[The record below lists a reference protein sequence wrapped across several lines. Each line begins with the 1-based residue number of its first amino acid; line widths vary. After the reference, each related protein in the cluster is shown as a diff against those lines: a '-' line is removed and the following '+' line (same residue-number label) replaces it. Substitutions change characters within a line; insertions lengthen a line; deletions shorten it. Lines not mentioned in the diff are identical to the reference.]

1 MSLPNVQLYTNTI
14 NQQQSMNLIPANYG
28 VPHITAQETTILLNS
43 IIGTPTTAG
52 TILLTTAT
60 SNWDSSSLTL
70 TINPWSSIYQGR
82 MITQNSISTLTWDSQ
97 PADNTTYY
105 YGVTYSYSS
114 NSNGYP
120 TESLTANISTSNT
133 VSAVWDQTSGFIPL
147 YTITFT
153 NSTPTIS
160 PYNQTNIKSLSDCSG
175 NYTTILTPNNGYTIN
190 AGDYLQIYADI
201 QYVNYTP
208 SVCHVTFRWKNTNQ
222 LSIGQWAT
230 NQLITIPA
238 CDGALWVTSPC
249 TGGNNTTG
257 AFYSMGSN
265 IGWQN
270 VSGDNL
276 PAQTTVLGSLTIP
289 LANSYYTQN
298 ASN

>member
-1 MSLPNVQLYTNTI
+1 MSLPSVQLYTNTI

-28 VPHITAQETTILLNS
+28 VPHVTAQETTLLLNT
-43 IIGTPTTAG
+43 IIGTPSTDQ
-52 TILLTTAT
+52 TILIAQAA
-60 SNWDSSSLTL
+60 SSWDSSTLTL
-70 TINPWSSIYQGR
+70 TLNPWSSIYQGR
-82 MITQNSISTLTWDSQ
+82 MITQNSNSAITWDSQ

-105 YGVTYSYSS
+105 YGVTYSYSLND
-114 NSNGYP
+114 NSMP
-120 TESLTANISTSNT
+120 TESLTANISTDST
-133 VSAVWDQTSGFIPL
+133 LSAVWDSTSGFIPL
-147 YTITFT
+147 YEITFS
-153 NSTPTIS
+153 NSTPTVT

-190 AGDYLQIYADI
+190 AGDYLQVYADI
-201 QYVNYTP
+201 QYINYQP
-208 SVCHVTFRWKNTNQ
+208 SVCHVTFRWKNTNE
-222 LSIGQWAT
+222 LTIGQWAT

-249 TGGNNTTG
+249 TGGDNTTG

-270 VSGDNL
+270 VSGASM

-289 LANSYYTQN
+289 LAGSYYTQN
-298 ASN
+298 SSN

>member
-1 MSLPNVQLYTNTI
+1 MSLPSVQLYTNTI

-28 VPHITAQETTILLNS
+28 VPHVTAQETTLLLNT
-43 IIGTPTTAG
+43 IIGTPSTDQ
-52 TILLTTAT
+52 TILITQAA
-60 SNWDSSSLTL
+60 SSWDSSTLTL
-70 TINPWSSIYQGR
+70 TLNPWSSIYQGR
-82 MITQNSISTLTWDSQ
+82 MITQNSNSAITWDSQ

-105 YGVTYSYSS
+105 YGVTYSYSLND
-114 NSNGYP
+114 NSMP
-120 TESLTANISTSNT
+120 TESLTANISTDST
-133 VSAVWDQTSGFIPL
+133 LSAVWDSTSGFIPL
-147 YTITFT
+147 YEITFS
-153 NSTPTIS
+153 NSTPTVT

-190 AGDYLQIYADI
+190 AGDYLQVYADI
-201 QYVNYTP
+201 QYINYQP
-208 SVCHVTFRWKNTNQ
+208 SVCHVTFRWKNTNE
-222 LSIGQWAT
+222 LTIGQWAT

-249 TGGNNTTG
+249 TGGDNTTG

-270 VSGDNL
+270 VSGASM

-289 LANSYYTQN
+289 LAGSYYTQN
-298 ASN
+298 SSN

>member
-1 MSLPNVQLYTNTI
+1 
-14 NQQQSMNLIPANYG
+14 
-28 VPHITAQETTILLNS
+28 
-43 IIGTPTTAG
+43 
-52 TILLTTAT
+52 
-60 SNWDSSSLTL
+60 
-70 TINPWSSIYQGR
+70 
-82 MITQNSISTLTWDSQ
+82 MITQNSNSAITWDSQ

-105 YGVTYSYSS
+105 YGVTYSYSLND
-114 NSNGYP
+114 NSMP

-133 VSAVWDQTSGFIPL
+133 LSAVWDSTSGFIPL
-147 YTITFT
+147 YEITFS
-153 NSTPTIS
+153 NSTPTVT

-201 QYVNYTP
+201 QYINYQP

-222 LSIGQWAT
+222 LSISQWAT

-249 TGGNNTTG
+249 TGGDNTTG

-270 VSGDNL
+270 VSGASM
-276 PAQTTVLGSLTIP
+276 PAQTIVLGSLTIP
-289 LANSYYTQN
+289 LAGSYYTQN
-298 ASN
+298 SSN

>member
-1 MSLPNVQLYTNTI
+1 MSLPSVQLYTNTI

-28 VPHITAQETTILLNS
+28 VPHVTAQETTLLLNA
-43 IIGTPTTAG
+43 IIGTPSTDQ
-52 TILLTTAT
+52 TILIAQAA
-60 SNWDSSSLTL
+60 SSWDSSTLTL
-70 TINPWSSIYQGR
+70 TLNPWSSIYQGR
-82 MITQNSISTLTWDSQ
+82 MITQNSNSAITWDSQ

-105 YGVTYSYSS
+105 YGVTYSYSLND
-114 NSNGYP
+114 NSMP
-120 TESLTANISTSNT
+120 TESLTANISTDST
-133 VSAVWDQTSGFIPL
+133 LSAVWDSTSGFIPL
-147 YTITFT
+147 YEITFS
-153 NSTPTIS
+153 NSTPTVT

-190 AGDYLQIYADI
+190 AGDYLQVYADI
-201 QYVNYTP
+201 QYINYQP
-208 SVCHVTFRWKNTNQ
+208 SVCHVTFRWKNTNE
-222 LSIGQWAT
+222 LTIGQWAT

-249 TGGNNTTG
+249 TGGDNTTG

-270 VSGDNL
+270 VSGASM

-289 LANSYYTQN
+289 LAGSYYTQN
-298 ASN
+298 SSN